1 MGPMSF
7 RGYLKVVYVT
17 FQSIIKNLKIL

>member
-1 MGPMSF
+1 MSS
-7 RGYLKVVYVT
+7 REYLKVVYVT